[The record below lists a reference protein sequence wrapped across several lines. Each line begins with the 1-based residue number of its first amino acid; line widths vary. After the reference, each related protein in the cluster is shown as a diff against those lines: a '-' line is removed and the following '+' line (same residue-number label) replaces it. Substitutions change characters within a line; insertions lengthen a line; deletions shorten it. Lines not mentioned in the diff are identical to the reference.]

1 LKFPRRI
8 DKIIPKVLRDM
19 NIEQRTKNWQG
30 VEKWAEIVGARIS
43 RHAKP
48 TAVDADNLYVDVDSP
63 MWQSQLF
70 LMKGNIISK
79 MQKYG
84 TNIKDIKF
92 RIVNEDEG
100 Y

>member
-8 DKIIPKVLRDM
+8 NKIIPGVLKEM
-19 NIEQRTKNWQG
+19 NIEQRTKNWQV
-30 VEKWAEIVGARIS
+30 VEKWSEIVGARIS
-43 RHAKP
+43 QHAKP
-48 TAVDADNLYVDVDSP
+48 TAVDGDNLYVDVDSP

-70 LMKGNIISK
+70 LMKGNIINK

-84 TNIKDIKF
+84 TGIKDIKF
-92 RIVNEDEG
+92 RIVDEIES

>member
-1 LKFPRRI
+1 
-8 DKIIPKVLRDM
+8 M
-19 NIEQRTKNWQG
+19 NIEQKTKNWQV
-30 VEKWAEIVGARIS
+30 VEKWTEIVGERIS

-84 TNIKDIKF
+84 TNIKDIRF
-92 RIVNEDEG
+92 RIINDTQDN
-100 Y
+100 

>member
-1 LKFPRRI
+1 
-8 DKIIPKVLRDM
+8 M
-19 NIEQRTKNWQG
+19 NIEQKTKNWQ
-30 VEKWAEIVGARIS
+30 VVKKWAEIVGARIS
-43 RHAKP
+43 QHARP

-70 LMKGNIISK
+70 LMKGNIIRK

-92 RIVNEDEG
+92 RIVDDIEDS
-100 Y
+100 

>member
-1 LKFPRRI
+1 MKFPRRI
-8 DKIIPKVLRDM
+8 NKIIPKVLKDM
-19 NIEQRTKNWQG
+19 NIEQRTKNWQ
-30 VEKWAEIVGARIS
+30 VVKKWAEIVGARIS
-43 RHAKP
+43 QHAKP

-92 RIVNEDEG
+92 RIVDEIEG
-100 Y
+100 S